1 MAAPRRVG
9 HRGKEMRRLVRTTLL
24 HSILPTYGT
33 ATVCFASSHLRC
45 PICTRSWLST
55 GQRRLYPRG
64 MLTVE
69 QAIRALRR
77 EILTAL
83 AEDATLPRGAT
94 FSAERVT
101 ISLAVRMDPATVA
114 AGGPGALQIAE
125 DPGPS
130 DHRVTVE
137 FRLGEIPLAVPATS
151 VSSAPAPSAD
161 LPITAAPDG
170 SMAFAGLARVF
181 GAPGFDSSAR
191 ATVFRETLEEL
202 DAAQQRQALLGLGDP
217 SSAGEDPAVVR
228 ARHLIRRLAA
238 SGPAG
243 STHGP
248 RLLRELATRCPVED
262 LVALAA
268 SRWRTQS
275 EWAAE
280 AAGRP

>member
-1 MAAPRRVG
+1 
-9 HRGKEMRRLVRTTLL
+9 
-24 HSILPTYGT
+24 
-33 ATVCFASSHLRC
+33 
-45 PICTRSWLST
+45 
-55 GQRRLYPRG
+55 

-69 QAIRALRR
+69 QAVRALRQ

-101 ISLAVRMDPATVA
+101 LSLAVRIDPSRVA
-114 AGGPGALQIAE
+114 GGGPGALQVAE

-137 FRLGEIPLAVPATS
+137 FRLGEIPLPVPATT

-161 LPITAAPDG
+161 QPITAAPDG
-170 SMAFAGLARVF
+170 SIASTGLAQIF

-191 ATVFRETLEEL
+191 ATVFREALEEL
-202 DAAQQRQALLGLGDP
+202 DAAQQRQALVGLGDP
-217 SSAGEDPAVVR
+217 PSAGEDPAVIR

-248 RLLRELATRCPVED
+248 RLLRELATRCPVEE

-275 EWAAE
+275 EWAAD

>member
-1 MAAPRRVG
+1 
-9 HRGKEMRRLVRTTLL
+9 
-24 HSILPTYGT
+24 
-33 ATVCFASSHLRC
+33 
-45 PICTRSWLST
+45 
-55 GQRRLYPRG
+55 

-69 QAIRALRR
+69 QAVRALRR

-83 AEDATLPRGAT
+83 TEDATLPQGAT

-101 ISLAVRMDPATVA
+101 ISLAVRIDSAKVA
-114 AGGPGALQIAE
+114 AGGTGALQVAE

-137 FRLGEIPLAVPATS
+137 FRLREVQLP
-151 VSSAPAPSAD
+151 APAPTLSSASTPSTERPTPSD
-161 LPITAAPDG
+161 ADG
-170 SMAFAGLARVF
+170 SSAFEGLARIL

-191 ATVFRETLEEL
+191 ATVFREALEEL

-217 SSAGEDPAVVR
+217 PSAGEDPAVIR
-228 ARHLIRRLAA
+228 ARHLVRRLAA

-243 STHGP
+243 PTDGP
-248 RLLRELATRCPVED
+248 RFLRELATRCPVED

-275 EWAAE
+275 EWAAD
-280 AAGRP
+280 ADGRR

>member
-1 MAAPRRVG
+1 MS
-9 HRGKEMRRLVRTTLL
+9 L
-24 HSILPTYGT
+24 
-33 ATVCFASSHLRC
+33 
-45 PICTRSWLST
+45 RSWLST
-55 GQRRLYPRG
+55 GLRPLYPLG

-69 QAIRALRR
+69 QAVRALRR

-101 ISLAVRMDPATVA
+101 ISLAVRIDPATVA
-114 AGGPGALQIAE
+114 AGGPDALHVAE

-137 FRLGEIPLAVPATS
+137 FRLGEVLLPSPEMT

-161 LPITAAPDG
+161 LPTSADPDG
-170 SMAFAGLARVF
+170 SSAFAGLARIL
-181 GAPGFDSSAR
+181 GTPGFDSSAR

-217 SSAGEDPAVVR
+217 PSAGEDPAVIR

-243 STHGP
+243 SIHGP
-248 RLLRELATRCPVED
+248 RLLRELATRFPVED
-262 LVALAA
+262 QVALAA

-275 EWAAE
+275 EWAAD

>member
-1 MAAPRRVG
+1 
-9 HRGKEMRRLVRTTLL
+9 
-24 HSILPTYGT
+24 
-33 ATVCFASSHLRC
+33 
-45 PICTRSWLST
+45 
-55 GQRRLYPRG
+55 

-69 QAIRALRR
+69 QAVRALRR

-83 AEDATLPRGAT
+83 AEDATLPLGAT

-101 ISLAVRMDPATVA
+101 LSLAVRIAPPRV
-114 AGGPGALQIAE
+114 AGGPDALQVAE

-137 FRLGEIPLAVPATS
+137 FRLGEIPLPVPATT

-161 LPITAAPDG
+161 QPITADHDG
-170 SMAFAGLARVF
+170 SIASTGLAQIF

-191 ATVFRETLEEL
+191 ATVFREALEEL

-217 SSAGEDPAVVR
+217 PSAGEDPTVIR

-243 STHGP
+243 STNGP

-262 LVALAA
+262 LVAQAA
-268 SRWRTQS
+268 NRWRTQS
-275 EWAAE
+275 EWAAD